1 MKIALPTDHVSH
13 MAKRT
18 HLWKAQ
24 CTYPRN
30 KYFLTYRNV
39 LISKLQTA
47 LIFSIVISVIR
58 SIQRIIMSMVEH
70 LSSHQIALMHLMWW
84 KLSTSVFGTFV
95 KFRCFS
101 VLSINMVLE
110 TVSVSAFAFVNP
122 VCVFIT
128 TNQIQ
133 CCHSR
138 EVFYCIVIIPF
149 LKTMFNGF

>member
-1 MKIALPTDHVSH
+1 MLLTRYGWGYLNNPINNMKIALYLLILCHIYGQKDTFVKSPYVNVYSRQCHV
-13 MAKRT
+13 
-18 HLWKAQ
+18 
-24 CTYPRN
+24 
-30 KYFLTYRNV
+30 
-39 LISKLQTA
+39 
-47 LIFSIVISVIR
+47 
-58 SIQRIIMSMVEH
+58 VEH

-110 TVSVSAFAFVNP
+110 TVSVSAFAFVHP